1 MSILNFNKPE
11 PLNAKF
17 AVQLLS
23 SFFEPTAILS
33 RNGEIKFA
41 NPEWRISLKGSNFNE
56 IFDENLEKDMAFR
69 IKKAIRLNKAIT
81 ENSNQYV
88 MQVSPLGSDNLLRL
102 LPLGTPPKKE
112 IIEDKPQELS
122 AAPIIIDEIDQIIE
136 VPSISRA
143 NLTSLIAGAPLGVAR
158 LSKRDI
164 QDAQIIG
171 ANPAFERITGLKSG
185 AWVKEL
191 LNDADSS
198 HLAHLKIGRT
208 TPVELTMKNNSKTI
222 VESWALEDGEKGAAL
237 LLIDISDR
245 REMEGRLNQANKME
259 VIGKI
264 ASEVAHELNNLL
276 TVIVLNT
283 DSLLMRHPVGD
294 PSYTELQGIRNTT
307 GRAANLVHTL
317 LAFSRKQTFRRE
329 VLDIG
334 GVLGE
339 FDYLLHQVLDERI
352 KFDIYHG
359 RDLPKIL
366 ADKQQLETMF
376 MNLVTN
382 ARDAVLSHNP
392 NGGFVKVTTKT
403 ADIDDIITALKD
415 ERVIDIPNVKYCQ
428 ICVTDNGTGMSEET
442 AKKIF
447 EPFFTTKESGKG
459 TGIGM
464 ASVYGIVKQSGGYI
478 AIDSKLGQG
487 TTFSVFLPATD
498 EIEET
503 KAQKPAEPPK
513 RATNLS
519 GQGRI
524 LLVEDEDGLRTITA
538 QLLRQR
544 GYAVTEAGD
553 GEEALEIL
561 EENSGQFDLLISDV
575 VMPIMDGPSLLKE
588 AKPYLGDAR
597 VIFMSGYAEQDFGQ
611 ILENDRA
618 ISFLPKPFEL
628 VQLAE
633 KVKAELSA

>member
-1 MSILNFNKPE
+1 MSILNFTKTE

-23 SFFEPTAILS
+23 SFFEPAAIIGK
-33 RNGEIKFA
+33 NGEIKFA
-41 NPEWRISLKGSNFNE
+41 NPEWRIAHKGNNFGDV
-56 IFDENLEKDMAFR
+56 FENSIEKDALFR
-69 IKKAIRLNKAIT
+69 IGKSFRLNRAIVEKNNEYT
-81 ENSNQYV
+81 L
-88 MQVSPLGSDNLLRL
+88 QVSPLGSDNLLRL
-102 LPLGTPPKKE
+102 LPVNTPPKKE
-112 IIEDKPQELS
+112 INEEKAKEL
-122 AAPIIIDEIDQIIE
+122 APAPVIIDEIEKINE
-136 VPSISRA
+136 VPNISRA
-143 NLTSLIAGAPLGVAR
+143 NLTSLIAGAPLGIAR

-164 QDAQIIG
+164 KDAQIIG

-185 AWVKEL
+185 ALIKEL
-191 LNDADSS
+191 LNEQDVSQ
-198 HLAHLKIGRT
+198 LLNLKIGRA
-208 TPVELTMKNNSKTI
+208 TPVELIMKNNPKTI
-222 VESWALEDGEKGAAL
+222 VEGWALEDGEKGAAL

-245 REMEGRLNQANKME
+245 REMEGRLSQANKME

-276 TVIVLNT
+276 TVIVLNN
-283 DSLLMRHPVGD
+283 DALLMRHPVGD
-294 PSYTELQGIRNTT
+294 PSYQELQGIRNTT

-334 GVLGE
+334 AVLSE
-339 FDYLLHQVLDERI
+339 FDFLLHQVLDERI
-352 KFDIYHG
+352 KLDIRHG
-359 RDLPKIL
+359 RDLPHIL

-382 ARDAVLSHNP
+382 ARDAVLTHNP
-392 NGGFVKVTTKT
+392 NGGFVKVSTKV
-403 ADIDDIITALKD
+403 ANINDIVNALKD
-415 ERVIDIPNVKYCQ
+415 ERVIDIPDVKYCQ
-428 ICVTDNGTGMSEET
+428 ISVTDNGTGMSEET

-478 AIDSKLGQG
+478 AIDSKLGEG
-487 TTFSVFLPATD
+487 TTFSVFLPATS
-498 EIEET
+498 EKVET
-503 KAQKPAEPPK
+503 EAPKAIEPPK

-524 LLVEDEDGLRTITA
+524 LLVEDEDGLRKITA
-538 QLLRQR
+538 QLLRGR
-544 GYAVTEAGD
+544 GYIVTEAGD

-575 VMPIMDGPSLLKE
+575 VMPIMDGPTLLKE
-588 AKPYLGDAR
+588 AKPYLGQAR

-611 ILENDRA
+611 VLEKDRA

-633 KVKAELSA
+633 KVKAELAG

>member
-1 MSILNFNKPE
+1 MSLLNFTKSE

-23 SFFEPTAILS
+23 SFFEPAALLS
-33 RNGEIKFA
+33 RNGDIKFA
-41 NPEWRISLKGSNFNE
+41 NPEWRIAHKGSNLSEVFGTK
-56 IFDENLEKDMAFR
+56 LEKDVLFR
-69 IKKAIRLNKAIT
+69 IGKSLRLNKSIT
-81 ENSNQYV
+81 EKNDDYV
-88 MQVSPLGSDNLLRL
+88 MQVSPLGNDNLLRL
-102 LPLGTPPKKE
+102 LPPNTPPKKE
-112 IIEDKPQELS
+112 ISEEKPKEL
-122 AAPIIIDEIDQIIE
+122 APTPVIIDEIDKINE

-143 NLTSLIAGAPLGVAR
+143 NLTSLIAGAPLGIAR

-164 QDAQIIG
+164 SDAQIIG

-185 AWVKEL
+185 ASLKDL
-191 LNDADSS
+191 LSEQDLGQLQN
-198 HLAHLKIGRT
+198 LKIGRS
-208 TPVELTMKNNSKTI
+208 TPVELSMKNSPKTI
-222 VESWALEDGEKGAAL
+222 VEGWALEDGEKGAAL

-245 REMEGRLNQANKME
+245 REMEGRLSQANKME

-276 TVIVLNT
+276 TVIVLNN
-283 DSLLMRHPVGD
+283 DALLMRHPVGD
-294 PSYTELQGIRNTT
+294 PSYQELQGIRNTT

-334 GVLGE
+334 AVLSE
-339 FDYLLHQVLDERI
+339 FDFLLHQVLDERI
-352 KFDIYHG
+352 KLDIRHG
-359 RDLPKIL
+359 RDLPHIL

-382 ARDAVLSHNP
+382 ARDAVLTHNP
-392 NGGFVKVTTKT
+392 NGGFVKVSTKI
-403 ADIDDIITALKD
+403 ADINDIINALKD

-428 ICVTDNGTGMSEET
+428 ISVTDNGTGMSEET

-478 AIDSKLGQG
+478 AIDSKLGEG
-487 TTFSVFLPATD
+487 TTFSVFLPATNEKV
-498 EIEET
+498 EIET
-503 KAQKPAEPPK
+503 LKAIEPPK

-544 GYAVTEAGD
+544 GYIVTEAGD

-561 EENSGQFDLLISDV
+561 EDNSGQFDLLISDV
-575 VMPIMDGPSLLKE
+575 VMPIMDGPTLLKE

-611 ILENDRA
+611 VLEKDRA

-633 KVKAELSA
+633 KVKSELAG